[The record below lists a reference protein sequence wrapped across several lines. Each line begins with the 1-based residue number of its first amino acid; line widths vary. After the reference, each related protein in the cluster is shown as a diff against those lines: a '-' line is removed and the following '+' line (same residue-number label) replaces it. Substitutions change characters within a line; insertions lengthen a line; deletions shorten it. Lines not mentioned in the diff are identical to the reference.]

1 MRNGYTILQVNG
13 ICDFVTTSYNDE
25 KYLDVIVNDRG
36 IFLKRGLKIKTKKH
50 Y

>member
-1 MRNGYTILQVNG
+1 MRNGYTILWVNG

-36 IFLKRGLKIKTKKH
+36 IFFKERFKNKN
-50 Y
+50 